1 MYHVLVGRI
10 LVFSDART
18 ILSFQ
23 TLAVVIIIRTGTWS
37 TSPGANGGSDEF
49 YQTLL

>member
-10 LVFSDART
+10 LAFSDART

-23 TLAVVIIIRTGTWS
+23 TLVVAIIIRTGIRS
-37 TSPGANGGSDEF
+37 TSSGANGGSDEF
-49 YQTLL
+49 HQTLL